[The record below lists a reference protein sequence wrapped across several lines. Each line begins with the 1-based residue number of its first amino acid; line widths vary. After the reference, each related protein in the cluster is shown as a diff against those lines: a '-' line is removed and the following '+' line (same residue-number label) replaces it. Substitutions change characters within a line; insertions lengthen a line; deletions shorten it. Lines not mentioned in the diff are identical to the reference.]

1 MFLKVSPIS
10 HETTC
15 VGSLFNKDADFQ
27 AIICDRENSTILHFA
42 QLKAQTQ
49 ISKKRCFKKYC
60 SLLKKL
66 SFPSI
71 WSHLLKKSLI
81 ENFIFRAVVH
91 VIKNTYFQLNK
102 AYSDRCIWKN

>member
-10 HETTC
+10 DETTC

-27 AIICDRENSTILHFA
+27 AIICYRENSNILHFA